1 MSITVEWRFLIQYRQ
16 RARNS
21 RTFSNGFL
29 PWPLRT
35 EISPVSLNL
44 FTILLTVDGDRPRFF
59 AILRWDTLFF
69 NWQTILSRSSA
80 LRGEPRPI
88 LAEKGRVVST
98 VLWRFSLMDQSPPP
112 PPSSFLSSFLPPFF
126 IGSSQTVASV
136 ALPPPTEPECG
147 QNVVNTNDVCPVCV
161 FTIILL
167 IILNKSRLL
176 IRNAELKTFSRY

>member
-98 VLWRFSLMDQSPPP
+98 VLWRFSLMDQSPPLLRRHFFLL
-112 PPSSFLSSFLPPFF
+112 SFPLS
-126 IGSSQTVASV
+126 
-136 ALPPPTEPECG
+136 
-147 QNVVNTNDVCPVCV
+147 
-161 FTIILL
+161 LL
-167 IILNKSRLL
+167 EVRKPSRLL
-176 IRNAELKTFSRY
+176 LYRHQQNRSVGRM